1 MSSVTILVADDD
13 RFVRELLKD
22 ALAPLGHRII
32 EAKDGDEAVSR
43 VGSDHPEVVML
54 DLVMPRRS
62 GMEALE
68 EIRRIAPACRVL
80 VVSSLETES
89 LRQSALAS
97 GAVGF
102 VVKPFHPLEITDAVR
117 RALEQARG

>member
-1 MSSVTILVADDD
+1 
-13 RFVRELLKD
+13 
-22 ALAPLGHRII
+22 
-32 EAKDGDEAVSR
+32 
-43 VGSDHPEVVML
+43 
-54 DLVMPRRS
+54 
-62 GMEALE
+62 
-68 EIRRIAPACRVL
+68 VL

-117 RALEQARG
+117 KALEQVHG